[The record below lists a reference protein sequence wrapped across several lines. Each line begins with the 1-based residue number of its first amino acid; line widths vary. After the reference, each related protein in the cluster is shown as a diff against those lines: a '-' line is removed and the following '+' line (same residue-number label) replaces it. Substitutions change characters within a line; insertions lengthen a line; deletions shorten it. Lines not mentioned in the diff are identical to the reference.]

1 MGGLLEEL
9 DGASGN
15 HDIKMIIKPEEHD
28 YRDVYKLMIGVIVP
42 RPIAFVSTCS
52 VKGVRNLAP
61 FSFFTGISAHP
72 PVLCFSPMVRG
83 SDGARKDTLRN
94 IEATREFVVNVVSE
108 DFVEQM
114 NVCSTEFPPE
124 VDEFERSGLTPIPS
138 DIVRPPRVWE
148 SQVQMECRLLQIV
161 TVSERPLG
169 GSLVIGEIVLFHVA
183 EELIEGFKIDP
194 DRLKAVGRMGG
205 ASYTRTRDRFDL
217 VRPKTG
223 EIRPRELAAAERKPK
238 K

>member
-1 MGGLLEEL
+1 
-9 DGASGN
+9 
-15 HDIKMIIKPEEHD
+15 MIIQPEQCN

-52 VKGVRNLAP
+52 PDGIRNLAP

-72 PVLCFSPMVRG
+72 PAICFSPMVRG

-108 DFVEQM
+108 DIIEQV
-114 NVCSTEFPPE
+114 NLCSTEFPPE

-138 DIVRPPRVWE
+138 DRVRPARVWE
-148 SQVQMECRLLQIV
+148 SRVQMECRLLQIV
-161 TVSERPLG
+161 TVSEQPLG

-183 EELIEGFKIDP
+183 DDLIEDFRIEPG
-194 DRLKAVGRMGG
+194 RLRAVGRMGG
-205 ASYTRTRDRFDL
+205 PTYIRTTDRFDL

-223 EIRPRELAAAERKPK
+223 EIKAQELTAGELKPK